1 MNTRHIAPLA
11 AVALTLG
18 ALSQVAPAQ
27 PAPAATL
34 TGDWKASLDTGG
46 TTLRLVLH
54 VTPAQ
59 SGFSASFDSVDQAAF
74 GLPVDSIR
82 IDPAHLHF
90 EMSKL
95 SARYDGDW
103 NPATLQFEGQW
114 QQASTKLPLSWKRA
128 PAGAAAEN
136 LPLSAEDRDYLLTYL
151 KKTED
156 DLLHSIGK
164 LTPAQWTYK
173 PDPSRWSIA
182 ECVEHLVLEEQTLFP
197 AITNQ
202 VVRIPLPDNQARATR
217 AEDQRIVQYMTD
229 RTQKVSAAESV
240 TPRGSLRSPEEGAAQ
255 FSKVREETIAWVKT
269 TQVDLRGHGAANP
282 TLHFVDAYGYFLVL
296 AAHSARHTAQIEE
309 VKTAP
314 GYPK

>member
-1 MNTRHIAPLA
+1 MNTRQIAPLA
-11 AVALTLG
+11 AVALTFG
-18 ALSQVAPAQ
+18 ALSQAAPAQ

-34 TGDWKASLDTGG
+34 TGDWKASLAVGG
-46 TTLRLVLH
+46 ATLRLVLH

-59 SGFSASFDSVDQAAF
+59 SGHSASLDSVDQAAL

-114 QQASTKLPLSWKRA
+114 QQAANRLPLNWRH
-128 PAGAAAEN
+128 AGAAAAGN
-136 LPLSAEDRDYLLTYL
+136 LPLSEEDRDYLLTYL

-156 DLLHSIGK
+156 DLLRSIAK
-164 LTPAQWTYK
+164 LTPAQWTYQS
-173 PDPSRWSIA
+173 DPSRWSIA

-197 AITNQ
+197 AINQ
-202 VVRIPLPDNQARATR
+202 VVRIPLPGNQARSTR
-217 AEDQRIVQYMTD
+217 AEDQRIVQYMTG

-240 TPRGSLRSPEEGAAQ
+240 NPRGSLGSPEEGAAQ
-255 FSKVREETIAWVKT
+255 FSKVREETIAWVRT
-269 TQVDLRGHGAANP
+269 TAVDLRGHGTANP
-282 TLHFVDAYGYFLVL
+282 TFHFLDAYGYFLVL